1 MLDFV
6 YRHGGFPMAEK
17 ILIIDDDVD
26 TLKLVGMMLQKQG
39 YKIIASSNGEQG
51 LKQAEAENPDLILLD
66 VMLPEMDGYE
76 VAKRLRAN
84 EMTANTPILMF
95 TAKTQLDDKVT
106 GFEAGADDYLTKP
119 THPTE
124 LKEHVKALLA
134 RSSKDKISTSEL
146 PAEKPSTIIGVI
158 APRGGQGVTTV
169 AVNLGDALRLS
180 TKRDVI
186 VAELR
191 PGMGTLGPDLGE
203 ANPGA
208 LTELLSTDL
217 ADITREIIQDKLFSL
232 PSGLRL
238 LFGSVQS
245 KDGLIE
251 NASELMEALVNRM
264 SFLTSYLVLDLGA
277 GLRPMIQKLI
287 PACDFLLVLVE
298 PVMNSVV
305 YSKVLLS
312 DLAELAGNQQ
322 NIHAIVVN
330 RIRSDTQLTMS
341 QMEEILGHTPL
352 IAITPAP
359 EIIFTAARMKTTAFA
374 ASPDSLSTQQFTKL
388 AESILSLE
396 KHKNK

>member
-1 MLDFV
+1 
-6 YRHGGFPMAEK
+6 MAEK

-124 LKEHVKALLA
+124 LNAHVKALLA

-146 PAEKPSTIIGVI
+146 PAERPSTIIGI
-158 APRGGQGVTTV
+158 ISPRGGQGVTTV

-203 ANPGA
+203 ANPCA

-217 ADITREIIQDKLFSL
+217 ADISREIIQDKLFSL

-238 LFGSVQS
+238 LFGSIQS

-305 YSKVLLS
+305 YSKALLS

-359 EIIFTAARMKTTAFA
+359 EIVFTAARMKTTAIA
-374 ASPDSLSTQQFTKL
+374 ASPDSLTKQQFTKL

-396 KHKNK
+396 KHKN

>member
-1 MLDFV
+1 
-6 YRHGGFPMAEK
+6 MAEK

-39 YKIIASSNGEQG
+39 YKIIAAANGEQG

-76 VAKRLRAN
+76 VAKRLRAIDK
-84 EMTANTPILMF
+84 TANTPILMF
-95 TAKTQLDDKVT
+95 SAKTQLDDKVT

-124 LKEHVKALLA
+124 LTAHVKALLA
-134 RSSKDKISTSEL
+134 RSSKEKISASEL
-146 PAEKPSTIIGVI
+146 PVEKPSVIIGVI
-158 APRGGQGVTTV
+158 SPRGGQGVTTV
-169 AVNLGDALRLS
+169 AVNLGEALRLS
-180 TKRDVI
+180 TKSDVI

-217 ADITREIIQDKLFSL
+217 AAITREKIQDKLFPL
-232 PSGLRL
+232 PSGLLL

-251 NASELMEALVNRM
+251 NASELMEVLVNRM
-264 SFLTSYLVLDLGA
+264 SYLTSYLVLDLGA
-277 GLRPMIQKLI
+277 GLRPLIQKLI
-287 PACDFLLVLVE
+287 PTCDFILVLVE

-305 YSKVLLS
+305 YSKALLS
-312 DLAELAGNQQ
+312 DLAELAGNPQS
-322 NIHAIVVN
+322 IYAIVVN
-330 RIRSDTQLTMS
+330 RIRSDTQLTMT
-341 QMEEILGHTPL
+341 QIEEILGHTPL

-359 EIIFTAARMKTTAFA
+359 EIIYTAARMKTTAFA
-374 ASPDSLSTQQFTKL
+374 SSPDSLTTQQFTKL
-388 AESILSLE
+388 ADSILSLE
-396 KHKNK
+396 KYKNK